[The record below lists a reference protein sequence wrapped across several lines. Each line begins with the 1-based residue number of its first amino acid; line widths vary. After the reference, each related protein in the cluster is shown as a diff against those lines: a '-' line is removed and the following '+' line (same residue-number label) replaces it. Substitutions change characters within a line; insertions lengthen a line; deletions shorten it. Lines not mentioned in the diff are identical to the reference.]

1 MAGGEQKL
9 VIKLGSSLMLL
20 YKRMQAV
27 KGDYKSRARFGANI
41 TWAYKAQFNRGNKMR
56 RAVFLLSVAIA
67 TAMATSYEQTGDC
80 EVSG

>member
-1 MAGGEQKL
+1 
-9 VIKLGSSLMLL
+9 MLL

-41 TWAYKAQFNRGNKMR
+41 TWAYKARGNKMR

-67 TAMATSYEQTGDC
+67 TAMATSYKQTGDC